1 MKRKI
6 PVSPFSTG
14 LSGSAKEMETR
25 IRNILTGGHKRPA
38 LLVMAGAAVM
48 IALCGVTVFCFA
60 QAAGGRIENP
70 DPAWFADYYSQ
81 DYGTR
86 VYWWEDQPDAPQAHD
101 VRLDAI
107 TYLGQTELEGG
118 RIGAAYQVEKSGYDS
133 QRGTLRWSAYEPG
146 IEVAAWT
153 SEGEWLGILGS
164 PNFSVQ
170 GLATEQIIRQV
181 DWHLLN
187 WEVSLWRDGCSQ
199 PVGIGTQ
206 VEGILKPGEEEQ
218 TIQPLGEEFAAP
230 IYGKEITMPSSPVG
244 ICWQPTATTARRRTG
259 TRPTTSPV
267 KAPSCTP
274 PGASGWAAAGKR
286 WRRPIRR
293 SNCHPSGAFRGTI
306 SGTSQGTPAS
316 ARLLCSCSR
325 RKEQCR
331 TRCRRL
337 CWWTWWTEDNG

>member
-70 DPAWFADYYSQ
+70 DPAWFAEYYSQ

-133 QRGTLRWSAYEPG
+133 QMGTLRWSEYEPG

-153 SEGEWLGILGS
+153 SGGEWLGILGS

-230 IYGKEITMPSSPVG
+230 IYGEGDHYALVTCGDLLAANCYYSAAEDRYSANHITCESPELYTPRGIRVGSSREAVEEAYPEIQLPPFGSFQG
-244 ICWQPTATTARRRTG
+244 DYLWYQPGNTG
-259 TRPTTSPV
+259 FGPAIV
-267 KAPSCTP
+267 FLFQK
-274 PGASGWAAAGKR
+274 K
-286 WRRPIRR
+286 
-293 SNCHPSGAFRGTI
+293 GTVSDQVQTI
-306 SGTSQGTPAS
+306 M
-316 ARLLCSCSR
+316 LVDLV
-325 RKEQCR
+325 
-331 TRCRRL
+331 
-337 CWWTWWTEDNG
+337 D